1 MPSASRR
8 AAVLNKKGDKH
19 DESVVK
25 RVSRKHDDEGHGGA
39 WKVAFADFCMA
50 LMCLFLVLWVLAA
63 RNSEQLNDVQKLTTG
78 SVVEGGTRQIEAIAD
93 GQQGSLIERFPIPA
107 QAQTRMARDKVAN
120 GGDADAGEMAHLTK
134 RRLSTPED
142 MGALSALVRKLTAEA
157 GLAGNLRIDLGSEGL
172 RVMFHDSDG
181 DGMFARG
188 SAMPSEKFRALL
200 NHLGPLF
207 AQIDNRMLVIGHTD
221 SVQYVDK
228 GRSGYSNWTLS
239 NQRAMA
245 ARLSL
250 LDGGMP
256 TGSVLQVIGMA
267 DRAPLDPGHPA
278 SGVNRRIE
286 LLILTDAEASHLA
299 AAFGMPGESNRLVD
313 GVESN
318 LPSAE
323 ALRMLR
329 QDGGAAGQRAPAQGQ
344 N

>member
-1 MPSASRR
+1 V
-8 AAVLNKKGDKH
+8 VLNKKGDKH

-63 RNSEQLNDVQKLTTG
+63 RNSEQLNDVQQLTSG
-78 SVVEGGTRQIEAIAD
+78 SVVEGGTRQIEAIAN

-107 QAQTRMARDKVAN
+107 QAQTRTARDNVAN
-120 GGDADAGEMAHLTK
+120 GGDADVGEMPHLTK
-134 RRLSTPED
+134 RKLSTPED
-142 MGALSALVRKLTAEA
+142 MGELSALVKRLTDEA
-157 GLAGNLRIDLGSEGL
+157 GLAGNLRIDLANEGL

-181 DGMFARG
+181 NGMFARG
-188 SAMPSEKFRALL
+188 SAMPTDNFRALL
-200 NHLGPLF
+200 HKLGPLF

-221 SVQYVDK
+221 SVQYADR
-228 GRSGYSNWTLS
+228 GHSGYSNWTLS

-245 ARLSL
+245 ARLGL
-250 LDGGMP
+250 LDGGMS
-256 TGSVLQVIGMA
+256 GDSVLQVIGMA
-267 DRAPLDPGHPA
+267 DRAPLDAANPA

-286 LLILTDAEASHLA
+286 LLILTDAEAAHLA
-299 AAFGMPGESNRLVD
+299 SAFGMPGQSNRLVE

-318 LPSAE
+318 LPSKE
-323 ALRMLR
+323 ALQMLH
-329 QDGGAAGQRAPAQGQ
+329 GGAGAHAHPATASGR